1 MNWETV
7 ATSMLTSG
15 GILFAAYKIWFQR
28 RLEDHKLSL
37 QNNGKLFE
45 LELKALEEF
54 SQITQEILDSDLGIK
69 IQLSEQEVFIIKS
82 YKNEQKLSEFIKRYS
97 HLISN
102 KLNEKLTSLV
112 ALYRE
117 LQEETKSYISPNTS
131 YGGGK
136 YSAYNNLPASSIE
149 KAGLCRVKTL
159 KAYESFKSEV
169 YKRAGRKT

>member
-54 SQITQEILDSDLGIK
+54 SHITQDILDSNLGIRAP
-69 IQLSEQEVFIIKS
+69 LSEQEVFIIKV
-82 YKNEQKLSEFIKRYS
+82 YENEQKLSEFIKKYS
-97 HLISN
+97 HIVSN
-102 KLNEKLTSLV
+102 KLNEKLTSLMV
-112 ALYRE
+112 LYRE
-117 LQEETKSYISPNTS
+117 LQKETENYRSPNTT

-136 YSAYNNLPASSIE
+136 YNAYDNLPASSIE
-149 KAGLCRVKTL
+149 KSGLCRTKTL
-159 KAYESFKSEV
+159 STYEAFKSEV